1 MRRLLLQVVFVAT
14 LFGELGRAGP
24 EEDFANNLFSD
35 LGPLLALFGERVTMQ
50 FMSEAMGWADSVILA
65 MAPIGILTIIV
76 AAIRVSGPLWLKA
89 LIGRARE
96 NVSVAE
102 MELMSSTSEEV
113 CELYNGQSIVRCQGK
128 PEIWEFILLFKKCNE
143 RASDMPPKI
152 EFKTLSEAVRD
163 GSIVDAKERA
173 DWKKFWRNVLAI
185 FGLNPKR
192 PSSDTEAARNAKI
205 RWNPKKPHQ
214 WDLTVIR
221 DITPA
226 APNIALNG
234 HSQFSRVQVH
244 ATACFATLVQAG
256 LLIFFGIITYHPD
269 IKQNYLKD
277 SQPVGKSAFPLVAS
291 GTALLVLG
299 LLVCAHV
306 VEDST
311 TEHRYELSDECIL
324 AQMIWV
330 QRGQTVGDQVFK
342 PYATLPRSWRTIIT
356 TSRRRVRQRK
366 SDSFA
371 FAQSGSMTNPDNTTD
386 EAATAPSVAGND
398 ASSSKEAVNAFA
410 TTQESVPNKHSKFAA
425 KRNLTMIRTWMVE
438 HGAEVKTVT
447 GVGLSLTGF
456 VVQFVGLRNMSWA
469 ASIAQLSGVLILV
482 GVRAWVRRGISQ
494 PLSHQQLTPKFE
506 LEWLTLVLN
515 ILKINPGSCFDIL
528 RKDLLRKRT
537 AEHRGEPQHLL
548 DDIYPMPWGVNT
560 DLNQDYW
567 PLIPERDMDQ
577 ALGGRHWSANS
588 EFNHPN
594 KTNETWT
601 RDTGPES
608 PQGLRLLGPGRAIPR
623 YQLMQDLQWW
633 VPSDLDEIVDVRRIS
648 GSDEIKTADAEADVS
663 TVKVSSSQESGCSLY
678 CTIDGIKCH
687 SYGNEW
693 TYQRRKVRMDSSR
706 RKLGLPGTDLL
717 ANHDSAMQNFATILG
732 DDSRWMDASTHLAV
746 ESHDDIELTYAK
758 TLLWLFLRSVAKTL
772 CRPVAGQV
780 ETRTTREGYLLLWH
794 KDIAELAE
802 RIQQNGLGTPLEAYL
817 SIVCP
822 LSMEEKL
829 PFPQPIF
836 DLALSEASKIRKR
849 DGILE
854 AGVPYSWLWQQ
865 CQFFCES
872 QRGIY
877 ARGVACL
884 LEYLKDVYTQQQAYA
899 PVTHSIDAPSLI
911 LQRQQDTIIGV
922 LVREHNLG
930 SRILSQLLM
939 LYNNRRHPWPE
950 GLHWIHTAS
959 CSDSIAPWEWTKE
972 LGVCDLRRLEIEGS
986 VSRGW
991 FRQGQLAEFPDSR
1004 DAAGWTPVHYL
1015 AATGFESDYAY
1026 DDYAGEKDLR
1036 GWTPLHYACW
1046 YGHDAVVRQLL
1057 SRRETDSWCQG
1068 FDGATPFHCAVRNEN
1083 VKVLAELLQQQ
1094 KQQMNGPRGLR
1105 RRGLGQDIGVHAGH
1119 TSMNCL
1125 PQSVQDHEGRA
1136 PIHWAVLAGNLEAVE
1151 KLIDDREIKDDGG
1164 NAALHLAALEGRRRI
1179 ANVLVGAGADVKA
1192 KNRSGQT
1199 PLHSVTLR
1207 LARQNALRTRTV
1219 TTECGDAIVEGSV
1232 DILAV
1237 FRALSD
1243 KLLLPW
1249 STEDECNELVK
1260 LLIEAG
1266 ADVAAEDTFKMT
1278 ALQLAVYGGRI
1289 EPVKALVHAGAGVR
1303 GGLVCAMPPV
1313 QIAAMAGAAD
1323 IVKFLISRGAD
1334 INSVCGIT
1342 TYKGNWRQVT
1352 TLNIARR
1359 RAHTEVVQL
1368 LEAAGAHS
1376 FSWDTSKTDFIKP
1389 PNSNPEVVVT
1399 SPPGDE
1405 VHSDL
1410 EEEVHSYPEGE
1421 GLIYAGS
1428 ELSVEPV
1435 NIIGERQKSMPQGR
1449 HHGNK
1454 LTSWLRSRGVRA
1466 RKPQNDET

>member
-1 MRRLLLQVVFVAT
+1 M
-14 LFGELGRAGP
+14 
-24 EEDFANNLFSD
+24 
-35 LGPLLALFGERVTMQ
+35 
-50 FMSEAMGWADSVILA
+50 
-65 MAPIGILTIIV
+65 
-76 AAIRVSGPLWLKA
+76 
-89 LIGRARE
+89 
-96 NVSVAE
+96 
-102 MELMSSTSEEV
+102 
-113 CELYNGQSIVRCQGK
+113 
-128 PEIWEFILLFKKCNE
+128 
-143 RASDMPPKI
+143 
-152 EFKTLSEAVRD
+152 
-163 GSIVDAKERA
+163 
-173 DWKKFWRNVLAI
+173 
-185 FGLNPKR
+185 
-192 PSSDTEAARNAKI
+192 
-205 RWNPKKPHQ
+205 
-214 WDLTVIR
+214 
-221 DITPA
+221 
-226 APNIALNG
+226 
-234 HSQFSRVQVH
+234 H

-277 SQPVGKSAFPLVAS
+277 GQPVGKSAFPLVAS

-371 FAQSGSMTNPDNTTD
+371 FAQSGSMINPDNTTD

-438 HGAEVKTVT
+438 HGAEIKTVT

-515 ILKINPGSCFDIL
+515 ILKIDPGSCFDIL

-537 AEHRGEPQHLL
+537 AERPGRPQHLL

-577 ALGGRHWSANS
+577 ALGNTTKSSSQSILEIHREVCELSRRRSGCFDLAMHLANCMELALKILVASQFQNENSLKWFVQVHSSHDDAPHWIPLHLHHDRQSNSWKVGTHEIASVLTFWVYSARTCSQGGRHWSANS

-633 VPSDLDEIVDVRRIS
+633 VPSGLDEIVDVRRIS

-663 TVKVSSSQESGCSLY
+663 TVKVSSGRVSGCPLF
-678 CTIDGIKCH
+678 CTIDGVKWNA
-687 SYGNEW
+687 YGEEW

-732 DDSRWMDASTHLAV
+732 DDSRCMDASTHLAV

-758 TLLWLFLRSVAKTL
+758 TLLWLFLRSIAKTL
-772 CRPVAGQV
+772 CQPVAGQV

-802 RIQQNGLGTPLEAYL
+802 GIQQNGFGTPLEAYL

-854 AGVPYSWLWQQ
+854 AGVPYGWLWQQ

-899 PVTHSIDAPSLI
+899 PVTHSIDALSLI
-911 LQRQQDTIIGV
+911 LQRRQDTIIEV

-950 GLHWIHTAS
+950 SLHWIHTAS

-1004 DAAGWTPVHYL
+1004 DATGWTPVHYL

-1026 DDYAGEKDLR
+1026 DDHAGEKDLR

-1046 YGHDAVVRQLL
+1046 YGHDAVVRQIL
-1057 SRRETDSWCQG
+1057 SRRETDIWCQG
-1068 FDGATPFHCAVRNEN
+1068 FDGATPFHCAARNEN
-1083 VKVLAELLQQQ
+1083 MKVLTELLQQQ

-1119 TSMNCL
+1119 MSMNCL

-1136 PIHWAVLAGNLEAVE
+1136 PIHWAVLAGNLAAVE
-1151 KLIDDREIKDDGG
+1151 KLIDDKEIKDDGG
-1164 NAALHLAALEGRRRI
+1164 NAALHLAALEGRTRI

-1192 KNRSGQT
+1192 RNRCGQT
-1199 PLHSVTLR
+1199 PLHSATLR

-1219 TTECGDAIVEGSV
+1219 TTECGDAIVGGSV

-1237 FRALSD
+1237 FKALSD

-1249 STEDECNELVK
+1249 LTEDECNELVM

-1289 EPVKALVHAGAGVR
+1289 ESVEALVHAGASVR
-1303 GGLVCAMPPV
+1303 GGLVCAMRPV

-1359 RAHTEVVQL
+1359 RGHTEVVQL
-1368 LEAAGAHS
+1368 LEEAGAHS
-1376 FSWDTSKTDFIKP
+1376 FSWDPSKTDFINP
-1389 PNSNPEVVVT
+1389 PNSSPEVVVT
-1399 SPPGDE
+1399 SPPEDE

-1410 EEEVHSYPEGE
+1410 EEEVHSYPESE